1 MKGLLIVYVYHVVAL
16 LLFKEVFA
24 PAIIIKDGLVG
35 VLVGG
40 GVLMLLQVLLKP
52 ILKLLF
58 FPLNALTFG
67 LFSLVIN
74 SALFYLFYRLTPV
87 LSITPWKFPGLAFG
101 GFELPAV
108 SLNFWLT
115 IFIAGLFVSV
125 ITNLLSYLSD

>member
-1 MKGLLIVYVYHVVAL
+1 MKGLLRVYVYHVVAL
-16 LLFKEVFA
+16 LLFREVFA
-24 PAIIIKDGLVG
+24 PAIEIKEGLVG
-35 VLVGG
+35 VLVGA

-74 SALFYLFYRLTPV
+74 SAIFYLFYRLTPA
-87 LSITPWKFPGLAFG
+87 LSITAWKFSGFVIG
-101 GFELPAV
+101 GFKIPEI
-108 SLNFWLT
+108 SFNFWLT

-125 ITNLLSYLSD
+125 LTNFLTYLND